1 MSLRGFRID
10 FQNQIKLWLQHNFEY
25 AVIAFGV
32 GVGLYFA
39 LPREPSAILMIIMMV
54 ATFLTILIRPGR
66 WQPSF
71 MITTLMFML
80 VLGLA
85 RSTWH
90 TQATERPRLPNYE
103 KVYDVEGRI
112 VAIEKSG
119 PRLRWVVKLRSLDQL
134 PLDRR
139 PELVRVTTFDKN
151 FSVGDGVSFRAQL
164 RAPPSPVIPGGYN
177 PAFRAYYQKVGGYGF
192 MLSRPVAKDIPFE
205 TYIDVSKS
213 QVAKFRYGMAK
224 RILAK
229 SPEDTAGLQVALLTG
244 IRTWVPD
251 PHTDALRAAGLA
263 HILAISGLHMGLV
276 TGSIYGIALFLLVRV
291 ERLARARD
299 VRKIAA
305 VIGIITATMYLVL
318 SGASV
323 ATQRAYIM
331 ACIIFLALILDR
343 QAISIR
349 SVSVA
354 AFLTLWMHPEALMSP
369 GFQMSFSA
377 VLALV
382 VVYRHWDSRRVYKGR
397 PGLIGRFW
405 NDFKAL
411 SVTSFV
417 AGTATSGFA
426 VLHFNRIAVYG
437 FFANLLAMPIFTF
450 WVMPVAILV
459 YFSMLFGLE
468 AGPLWL
474 MGKGLSLILIISEWT
489 ESIPG
494 AVSFMSSGPF
504 WVMGVF
510 SLAFIGLC
518 IGIRNIKLGSA
529 VAMTLCFMTLASR
542 GQADIRISAD
552 GAIAFWDNKDEPIL
566 YVDKKNSDRYGR
578 QEFIE
583 AMGVGSTL
591 LHPYDGTLGRC
602 DSQGCRIEFKNN
614 SILIAHDPGVVL
626 EDCDQVDFVILPK
639 RILGK
644 RARRLCSAIAI
655 DANDLRFKGAHSLYL
670 GDGKVRKMTTARRMI
685 SYRPWHT

>member
-1 MSLRGFRID
+1 M
-10 FQNQIKLWLQHNFEY
+10 
-25 AVIAFGV
+25 IAFGI

-39 LPREPSAILMIIMMV
+39 LPREPSLIQIALL
-54 ATFLTILIRPGR
+54 ALLTLFITLFRR
-66 WQPSF
+66 RSWQPVF
-71 MITTLMFML
+71 MVSCLGFML
-80 VLGLA
+80 ILGLA

-90 TQATERPRLPNYE
+90 TQSVDRPRLPAYE

-112 VAIEKSG
+112 TAVEKSG
-119 PRLRWVVKLRSLDQL
+119 PRLRWVVQIETLGNLRVDK
-134 PLDRR
+134 R
-139 PELVRVTTFDKN
+139 PEYVRVTTFNKEY
-151 FSVGDGVSFRAQL
+151 SVGDGVSFRAQL

-192 MLSRPVAKDIPFE
+192 MLSKPQPAHIPLSGFV
-205 TYIDVSKS
+205 DVSKYHVG
-213 QVAKFRYGMAK
+213 QIRYGIAK
-224 RILAK
+224 RILVRA
-229 SPEDTAGLQVALLTG
+229 PEETAGLQVALLTG
-244 IRTWVPD
+244 IRSWVPD
-251 PHTDALRAAGLA
+251 DQTEALRAAGLA

-276 TGSIYGIALFLLVRV
+276 TGSIYGIAMFLLVRV

-305 VIGIITATMYLVL
+305 IIGIVTATMYLIL

-354 AFLTLWMHPEALMSP
+354 AFLTLWMHPEALVSP

-382 VVYRHWDSRRVYKGR
+382 VVYRYWDSRRVYKGR
-397 PGLIGRFW
+397 PGFMGRVW

-411 SVTSFV
+411 SVTSLV

-426 VLHFNRIAVYG
+426 VLHFNRIAVFG
-437 FFANLLAMPIFTF
+437 FFANLAAMPIFTF

-459 YFSMLFGLE
+459 YASMLFGLE
-468 AGPLWL
+468 TIPLWL
-474 MGKGLSLILIISEWT
+474 MGKGLSLIIIISKWT
-489 ESIPG
+489 EGLPG
-494 AVSFMSSGPF
+494 AVKFMSTGPF
-504 WVMGVF
+504 WTMGVF

-518 IGIRNIKLGSA
+518 IGRRSIKWGSGLLMA
-529 VAMTLCFMTLASR
+529 LCFMTLMFR
-542 GQADIRISAD
+542 EQADLRVSAD
-552 GAIAFWDNKDEPIL
+552 GAIAFWEFDDEPVL

-583 AMGVGSTL
+583 AMGIGTTL
-591 LHPYDGTLGRC
+591 VRSFDGALGAC
-602 DSQGCRIEFKNN
+602 DSQACSINFKGRTV
-614 SILIAHDPGVVL
+614 LIAGDPGAVI
-626 EDCDQVDFVILPK
+626 EDCHRADLIILPK
-639 RILGK
+639 RVLGK
-644 RARRLCSAIAI
+644 RARRLCTVQIV
-655 DANDLRFKGAHSLYL
+655 DANDLKYKGAHSIYFTEGGSIRL
-670 GDGKVRKMTTARRMI
+670 KTARKVI
-685 SYRPWHT
+685 SHRPWKG